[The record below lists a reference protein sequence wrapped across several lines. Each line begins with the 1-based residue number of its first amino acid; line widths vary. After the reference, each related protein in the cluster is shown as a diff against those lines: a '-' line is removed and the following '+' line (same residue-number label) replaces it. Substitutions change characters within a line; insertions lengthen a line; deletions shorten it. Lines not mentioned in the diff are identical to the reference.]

1 MTPRAARSTLPV
13 ALTALVLL
21 GLLAFLFAKTQ
32 SAGYKD
38 QVNALTLLRE
48 LRDMDARWDVD
59 GLRVA
64 NDFSPNAAPVADRSG
79 VVSRIVQELENGP
92 GKAAAGLQ
100 AGTIRAAIAEKQAA
114 FAKLREAHARSAK
127 SLEAARETLVALST
141 QSAALRAR
149 DARASERSSAIATHV
164 EFLRATLR
172 TADVEYQSEIQRAV
186 EPRLELLEAAAAGDA
201 ATMEG
206 ARRVNASLRAFL
218 SARAEE
224 AAAWRKFS
232 FLTVGA
238 RVDLAARD
246 LSRTLETSLD
256 DKDRWRIYLVVYAA
270 ALLLGVGYLG
280 SRVVATQAAL
290 REANE
295 ELERRVA
302 ARTADLEKALHQLKD
317 SEAALVQSE
326 KMSSLGQ
333 LVAGVAHEINTPLAY
348 VKNSMAVVRERLPAM
363 RVSLGAGDENLQDLD
378 ALTKDGLHGIEQIT
392 ELVANLKNFS
402 RIDRSKVASFNVNEG
417 VRATLLIARPSLRKV
432 DVEQDLGE
440 IPSITCSPSQVNQV
454 LLNLL
459 TNASQAIDKP
469 RGLIRVATRRE
480 GADRIAIE
488 VTDNGRGMTAQVLP
502 KIFDPFFTTKE
513 VGKGT
518 GLGLTIAYKIVTQH
532 GGRIDVR
539 TEPGAGSTFTVILP
553 VFPPA
558 EATEAGERERAVA

>member
-1 MTPRAARSTLPV
+1 MTPRAARRTLPV
-13 ALTALVLL
+13 ALAALVLL
-21 GLLAFLFAKTQ
+21 GLLAFMFATTQ

-48 LRDMDARWDVD
+48 LRDMDARWDLD

-64 NDFSPNAAPVADRSG
+64 NDFSPTTVPVADRSG
-79 VVSRIVQELENGP
+79 VISRILQELDNGP
-92 GKAAAGLQ
+92 GRAALGPQGATL
-100 AGTIRAAIAEKQAA
+100 RPAIAEKQAA
-114 FAKLREAHARSAK
+114 FAQLREVHGRSARA
-127 SLEAARETLVALST
+127 LEGARDALVTLST
-141 QSAALRAR
+141 QAAALRAR
-149 DARASERSSAIATHV
+149 DARATERASSIATHV

-172 TADVEYQSEIQRAV
+172 TADIEYQAEIQRAL
-186 EPRLELLEAAAAGDA
+186 EARLELLEAAAGGDPQAMESA
-201 ATMEG
+201 AR
-206 ARRVNASLRAFL
+206 ARAAVRAFL
-218 SARAEE
+218 AARAQE
-224 AAAWRKFS
+224 ADAWRKFS

-238 RVDLAARD
+238 RVGLAARD
-246 LSRTLETSLD
+246 LSRSLETSLD
-256 DKDRWRIYLVVYAA
+256 EKDRWRIYLVAYAA

-280 SRVVATQAAL
+280 ARVAATQAAL

-302 ARTADLEKALHQLKD
+302 ARTADLERALRQLKD

-363 RVSLGAGDENLQDLD
+363 RQTLGADDEDLHD
-378 ALTKDGLHGIEQIT
+378 LEALTRDGLHGIDQIA

-402 RIDRSKVASFNVNEG
+402 RLDRSKVASFNVNEG
-417 VRATLLIARPSLRKV
+417 VRATLLIARPTLRKV
-432 DVEQDLGE
+432 DVEQELGE

-454 LLNLL
+454 LLNLI

-469 RGLIRVATRRE
+469 RGMIRIATRRE

-488 VTDNGRGMTAQVLP
+488 VSDNGRGMSADVLP
-502 KIFDPFFTTKE
+502 KIFDPFFTTKD

-518 GLGLTIAYKIVTQH
+518 GLGLTIAYKIVAQH

-539 TEPGAGSTFTVILP
+539 TEPGAGSTFNVILP
-553 VFPPA
+553 IVPPA
-558 EATEAGERERAVA
+558 EAAEAGQRERAAA

>member
-1 MTPRAARSTLPV
+1 MSPRRART
-13 ALTALVLL
+13 TALVALASLALL

-48 LRDMDARWDVD
+48 LRDMDTRWDLD

-64 NDFSPNAAPVADRSG
+64 NDFSATALPVADRS
-79 VVSRIVQELENGP
+79 VVIARILQELENGP
-92 GKAAAGLQ
+92 RRAAGEFD
-100 AGTIRAAIAEKQAA
+100 ATSIRAAIDGKRVE
-114 FAKLREAHARSAK
+114 FAKLRAAHARSMKA
-127 SLEAARETLVALST
+127 LEVARGALVLMANQAGGLKARDPKAGERAAALGG
-141 QSAALRAR
+141 QVEYLRAALR
-149 DARASERSSAIATHV
+149 DADI
-164 EFLRATLR
+164 
-172 TADVEYQSEIQRAV
+172 EYQADITRNL
-186 EPRLELLEAAAAGDA
+186 EPRLALLTAEAAGDA
-201 ATMEG
+201 QALEV
-206 ARRVNASLRAFL
+206 ARRVDEAMRAFL
-218 SARAEE
+218 AARADE

-238 RVDLAARD
+238 RVDLVAHD
-246 LSRTLETSLD
+246 LSKSLETSLD
-256 DKDRWRIYLVVYAA
+256 EKDRWRVYLVAYAA

-280 SRVVATQAAL
+280 ARVVATQAAL

-295 ELERRVA
+295 ELEHRVV
-302 ARTADLEKALHQLKD
+302 ARTADLEKALRQLKE

-363 RVSLGAGDENLQDLD
+363 REALGAGDENLEDLE
-378 ALTKDGLHGIEQIT
+378 ALTRDGLHGIETIA
-392 ELVANLKNFS
+392 ELVSNLKNFS
-402 RIDRSKVASFNVNEG
+402 RIDRSKIASFNVNEG
-417 VRATLLIARPSLRKV
+417 VRATLLIARPTLRKV
-432 DVEQDLGE
+432 ELEQGLGE

-459 TNASQAIDKP
+459 TNAVQAMDKP
-469 RGLIRVATRRE
+469 NGVVRVSTRRE

-488 VTDNGRGMTAQVLP
+488 VADNGRGIMPDALP
-502 KIFDPFFTTKE
+502 RIFDPFFTTKD

-518 GLGLTIAYKIVTQH
+518 GLGLTIAYKIVSQH

-539 TEPGAGSTFTVILP
+539 TDVGVGSTFTVVLP
-553 VFPPA
+553 IHPPA
-558 EATEAGERERAVA
+558 EAAERERAEEAVA